1 MAACDPWGITDVA
14 GLLEKFDGD
23 VVRAVNAT
31 ASWSDDTWA
40 RAAEKFGGDA

>member
-1 MAACDPWGITDVA
+1 MSDVYAA
-14 GLLEKFDGD
+14 LQKFDGD